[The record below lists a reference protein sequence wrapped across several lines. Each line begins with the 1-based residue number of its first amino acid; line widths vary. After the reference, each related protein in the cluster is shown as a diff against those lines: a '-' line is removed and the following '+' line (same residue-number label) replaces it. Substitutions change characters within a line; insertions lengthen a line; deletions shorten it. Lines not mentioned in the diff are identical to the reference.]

1 MEFDLVRHPL
11 SPASAIEG
19 IHVTVTCLPGARLT
33 LQYRLSG
40 DISALVLPALAPPE
54 RADDLWKTTCF
65 EAFLKRPDGDQYSEF
80 NFSPS
85 TRWAVYVF
93 DDYRAGMRPLASVVV
108 SRTDM
113 RIDTGGFDL
122 GIVVDLSGTRM
133 PWQESDLL
141 IGLSA
146 VIETRDGARSY
157 WALAHPPGEP
167 DFHHGDCFA
176 GVLRASGA
184 A

>member
-11 SPASAIEG
+11 SPAPAIRG
-19 IHVTVTCLPGARLT
+19 IHVSVARVSDTRFALG
-33 LQYRLSG
+33 YRLSG

-65 EAFLKRPDGDQYSEF
+65 EAFLKRPDGDGYVEL

-85 TRWAVYVF
+85 TRWAAYAF
-93 DDYRAGMRPLASVVV
+93 DRYREGMRELATMAVP
-108 SRTDM
+108 RTDM
-113 RIDTGGFDL
+113 RMDIEGFEL
-122 GIVVDLSGTRM
+122 GVVLDLSGTR
-133 PWQESDLL
+133 PPRAESDLL
-141 IGLSA
+141 LGLSA

-157 WALAHPPGEP
+157 WALAHPPGDP

-176 GVLRASGA
+176 GLLRASGGA
-184 A
+184 